1 MRLDLKLITDWVK
14 PGSRVLDLG
23 CGNGQ
28 LLEHLAKEKNTCGI
42 GVDINPEHITTCIS
56 KGISVIEQDLN
67 NGLANFSTNS
77 FDYVFMTQ
85 ALQTI
90 RNPHL
95 VLGEMLR
102 IGKEGVISF
111 PNFGHWRCRTHL
123 GLKGQMPVSKF
134 LPDQWYDTPNIHFCT
149 IKDFE
154 ILCKLRRINVMDR
167 AFVAANQKQSTI
179 TNTWPNLLAL
189 TAVYHISSN

>member
-67 NGLANFSTNS
+67 NGLSNFSTNS

-111 PNFGHWRCRTHL
+111 PNFGHWRCRAHL